1 MKLGKDR
8 AWSSLVEG
16 DQCDQMVKNF
26 CSIFGHLQQIKIAKQ
41 QNLAETKIFLQ
52 MLHKHLKIGSKDL
65 AKSGCIEG
73 DESPSAPLGL

>member
-1 MKLGKDR
+1 MCDVGTEANSVTR
-8 AWSSLVEG
+8 WLV
-16 DQCDQMVKNF
+16 NF
-26 CSIFGHLQQIKIAKQ
+26 FSSIFGHLQQIKIAKQ

-73 DESPSAPLGL
+73 DESS